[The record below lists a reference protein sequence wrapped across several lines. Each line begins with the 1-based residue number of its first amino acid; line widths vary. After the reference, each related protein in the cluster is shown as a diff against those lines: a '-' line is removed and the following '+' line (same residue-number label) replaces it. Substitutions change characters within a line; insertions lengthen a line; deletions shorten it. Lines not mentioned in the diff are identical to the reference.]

1 MLKVEGLVKKFDR
14 RLAIEGISFEIEAGD
29 CLGVLGAEGSGK
41 SVILRMI
48 VGALEAD
55 AGEIRVLA
63 VDIGGNR
70 KGAQNRL
77 AYVPEIC
84 PAWPQMRTPAFL
96 GFLARLAG
104 HGTQKARFIVTE
116 AARAADLGDAIRTS
130 VDALD
135 RGASRRLA
143 LAAALIR
150 EPAVLVWD
158 EPLSGLDAL
167 QAEQIREVLRRA
179 AVHRTLVV
187 AARDPH
193 GIADLCS
200 HALVIDKGRPLFVGR
215 VDALRERAHK
225 ADVAEAVRSMIA
237 AAKVAA

>member
-1 MLKVEGLVKKFDR
+1 MLKVEGLVKKFNR
-14 RLAIEGISFEIEAGD
+14 HPAVEGVSFEIEAGD
-29 CLGVLGAEGSGK
+29 CLGVFGAEGAGK

-48 VGALEAD
+48 AGALEAD

-63 VDIGGNR
+63 VDIASNR

-77 AYVPEIC
+77 AFVPEIC

-104 HGTQKARFIVTE
+104 HGSQKARYVVTE

-135 RGASRRLA
+135 RGSGRRLA

-150 EPAVLVWD
+150 QPDVLVWD

-167 QAEQIREVLRRA
+167 QVEQIRDVLRRV
-179 AVHRTLVV
+179 AVQRTLVV
-187 AARDPH
+187 AARDPR
-193 GIADLCS
+193 GIADLCT
-200 HALVIDKGRPLFVGR
+200 HALVIDKGRPLFLGR
-215 VDALRERAHK
+215 VEALRERAHK
-225 ADVAEAVRSMIA
+225 ADAAEAVLGLIA
-237 AAKVAA
+237 TAKKAA